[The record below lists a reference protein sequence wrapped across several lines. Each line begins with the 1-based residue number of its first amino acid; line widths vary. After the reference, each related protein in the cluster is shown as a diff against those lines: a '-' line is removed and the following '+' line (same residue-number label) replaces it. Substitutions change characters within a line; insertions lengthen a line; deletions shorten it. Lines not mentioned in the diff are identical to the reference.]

1 MYDLTAMGELLIDF
15 TQLSTDGEGY
25 PTLAAHPGGA
35 PGNFLAAL
43 CRYGASAAVLGKVG
57 DHAFGRLLVGTLA
70 RAGIE
75 TRGIRVDPTVF
86 TTLAFVTLVDGERS
100 FSFAR
105 KPGADTLLRFDELEL
120 SLIDQSRAFHF
131 GALSLTDEPARSAT
145 RQAVAYA
152 RAQGKLV
159 TFDPNYRPP
168 LWRSEAQAR
177 AETLWGLEQAD
188 VVKLSDEELSFLW
201 GCTPEEGSRRLREE
215 CGVALAM
222 ITLGPQ
228 GCYLENAR
236 GACRVP
242 APAVRPV
249 DTTGAGDIFGGSA
262 VAKLLALDTPPA
274 GARRAGGHR
283 PLRRHRRQ
291 PVHPPPRRHL
301 LHPHRGGGAGRS
313 GRVIEGPPEYR
324 RAFYYSSGCR
334 KTFPEGGPRK

>member
-1 MYDLTAMGELLIDF
+1 MLDAIALGELLIDF
-15 TQLSTDGEGY
+15 ATVDTDRDGY

-43 CRYGASAAVLGKVG
+43 HAYGCSGAMLGKVG
-57 DHAFGRLLVGTLA
+57 ADTFGNLLCATLA
-70 RAGIE
+70 QAGIRTE
-75 TRGIRVDPTVF
+75 GIVRDPSVF
-86 TTLAFVTLVDGERS
+86 TTLAFVTFGPGGERA

-105 KPGADTLLRFDELEL
+105 KPGADTQLRFDELEL
-120 SLIDQSRAFHF
+120 SLIDQSRALHF

-201 GCTPEEGSRRLREE
+201 GCTPEEGARRLREE

-274 GARRAGGHR
+274 ELEPGALEGIARFAVTAASLSTLRPGG
-283 PLRRHRRQ
+283 
-291 PVHPPPRRHL
+291 
-301 LHPHRGGGAGRS
+301 
-313 GRVIEGPPEYR
+313 I
-324 RAFYYSSGCR
+324 SSIP
-334 KTFPEGGPRK
+334 TEAEVLAALEE

>member
-1 MYDLTAMGELLIDF
+1 MLDAIALGELLIDF
-15 TQLSTDGEGY
+15 ATVDTDRDGY

-43 CRYGASAAVLGKVG
+43 HAYGCSGAMLGKVG
-57 DHAFGRLLVGTLA
+57 ADTFGDLLCATLA
-70 RAGIE
+70 QAGIRTE
-75 TRGIRVDPTVF
+75 GIVRDPSVF
-86 TTLAFVTLVDGERS
+86 TTLAFVTFGPGGERA

-152 RAQGKLV
+152 RTQGKLV

-201 GCTPEEGSRRLREE
+201 GCTPEEGARRLLEE
-215 CGVALAM
+215 CGVSLAM
-222 ITLGPQ
+222 VTLGPR
-228 GCYLENAR
+228 GCYLQNRR
-236 GACRVP
+236 GSCALT
-242 APAVRPV
+242 APQVSPV

-262 VAKLLALDTPPA
+262 LHRLLDFRVPPEELD
-274 GARRAGGHR
+274 
-283 PLRRHRRQ
+283 
-291 PVHPPPRRHL
+291 
-301 LHPHRGGGAGRS
+301 RGGLEETARFAVTAASLSTQHPGGIPS
-313 GRVIEGPPEYR
+313 IPELAQVVAR
-324 RAFYYSSGCR
+324 MGEPAPLSL
-334 KTFPEGGPRK
+334 

>member
-1 MYDLTAMGELLIDF
+1 MLDAIALGELLIDF
-15 TQLSTDGEGY
+15 ATVDTDRDGY

-43 CRYGASAAVLGKVG
+43 HAYGCSGAMLGKVG
-57 DHAFGRLLVGTLA
+57 ADTFGDLLCATLA
-70 RAGIE
+70 QAGIRTE
-75 TRGIRVDPTVF
+75 GIVRDPSVF
-86 TTLAFVTLVDGERS
+86 TTLAFVTFGPGGERA

-105 KPGADTLLRFDELEL
+105 KPGADTQLRFDELEL

-201 GCTPEEGSRRLREE
+201 GCTPEEGARRLREE

-274 GARRAGGHR
+274 ELEPGALEGIARFAVTAASLSTLRPGG
-283 PLRRHRRQ
+283 
-291 PVHPPPRRHL
+291 
-301 LHPHRGGGAGRS
+301 
-313 GRVIEGPPEYR
+313 I
-324 RAFYYSSGCR
+324 SSIP
-334 KTFPEGGPRK
+334 TEAEVLAALEE

>member
-1 MYDLTAMGELLIDF
+1 MTRTEYDVVALGELLIDF
-15 TQLSTDGEGY
+15 TAQGAGADGY
-25 PTLAAHPGGA
+25 PLMAAHPGGA
-35 PGNFLAAL
+35 PANFLAAIA
-43 CRYGASAAVLGKVG
+43 RLGGRTALLSKVG
-57 DHAFGRLLVGTLA
+57 ADAFGTMLTGTL
-70 RAGIE
+70 REVGVD
-75 TRGIRVDPTVF
+75 TRGVVVAEDAF
-86 TTLAFVTLVDGERS
+86 TTLAFVTLDARGERS

-249 DTTGAGDIFGGSA
+249 DTTGAGDAFFAGTVIGLTYGKTLPEACEIGSR
-262 VAKLLALDTPPA
+262 LAASVICTAENVCP
-274 GARRAGGHR
+274 RFR
-283 PLRRHRRQ
+283 PLEFGLNI
-291 PVHPPPRRHL
+291 PV
-301 LHPHRGGGAGRS
+301 
-313 GRVIEGPPEYR
+313 VD
-324 RAFYYSSGCR
+324 
-334 KTFPEGGPRK
+334 

>member
-1 MYDLTAMGELLIDF
+1 MLDAIALGELLIDF
-15 TQLSTDGEGY
+15 ATVDTDRDGY

-43 CRYGASAAVLGKVG
+43 HAYGCSGAMLGKVG
-57 DHAFGRLLVGTLA
+57 ADTFGDLLCATLA
-70 RAGIE
+70 QAGIRTE
-75 TRGIRVDPTVF
+75 GIVRDPSVF
-86 TTLAFVTLVDGERS
+86 TTLAFVTFGPGGERA

-105 KPGADTLLRFDELEL
+105 KPGADTVLRFDELEL

-152 RAQGKLV
+152 RTQGKLV

-201 GCTPEEGSRRLREE
+201 GCTPEEGARRLREE

-274 GARRAGGHR
+274 ELEPGALEGIARFAVTAASLSTLRPGG
-283 PLRRHRRQ
+283 
-291 PVHPPPRRHL
+291 
-301 LHPHRGGGAGRS
+301 
-313 GRVIEGPPEYR
+313 I
-324 RAFYYSSGCR
+324 SSIP
-334 KTFPEGGPRK
+334 TEAEVLAALEE

>member
-1 MYDLTAMGELLIDF
+1 MEMYDLTAMGELLIDF

-43 CRYGASAAVLGKVG
+43 CRYGSSAAFLGKVG
-57 DHAFGRLLVGTLA
+57 DDAFGRLLVDTLA

-105 KPGADTLLRFDELEL
+105 KPGADTVLRFDELEL

-201 GCTPEEGSRRLREE
+201 GCTPEEGARRLREE

-274 GARRAGGHR
+274 ELEPGALEGIARFTVTAASLSTLRPGG
-283 PLRRHRRQ
+283 
-291 PVHPPPRRHL
+291 
-301 LHPHRGGGAGRS
+301 
-313 GRVIEGPPEYR
+313 I
-324 RAFYYSSGCR
+324 SSIP
-334 KTFPEGGPRK
+334 TEAEVLAALEE

>member
-1 MYDLTAMGELLIDF
+1 M
-15 TQLSTDGEGY
+15 
-25 PTLAAHPGGA
+25 
-35 PGNFLAAL
+35 
-43 CRYGASAAVLGKVG
+43 
-57 DHAFGRLLVGTLA
+57 
-70 RAGIE
+70 
-75 TRGIRVDPTVF
+75 F

-152 RAQGKLV
+152 RTQGKLV

-201 GCTPEEGSRRLREE
+201 GCTPEEGARRLREE

-222 ITLGPQ
+222 ITLGPPRLLPGKTPGGPA
-228 GCYLENAR
+228 GC
-236 GACRVP
+236 P
-242 APAVRPV
+242 APG
-249 DTTGAGDIFGGSA
+249 GAARWTPPRGGTSSGA
-262 VAKLLALDTPPA
+262 APWRKLLALDTPPA
-274 GARRAGGHR
+274 ELEPGALEGIARFAVTAEDDFGKIGEGEHTRAVVGAQR
-283 PLRRHRRQ
+283 FLQRMREKKPL
-291 PVHPPPRRHL
+291 
-301 LHPHRGGGAGRS
+301 
-313 GRVIEGPPEYR
+313 
-324 RAFYYSSGCR
+324 
-334 KTFPEGGPRK
+334 